1 LRFTGPLAID
11 CDACAATIR
20 RWLRLTCTVGNAIQL
35 ARFLDMATDSSR
47 RPVLKLGVVDLG
59 VETAVLP
66 NGVTVDMAIIR
77 HPGAS
82 AIVALDSDGSIAML
96 RQWRHA
102 IGGYIREIPA
112 GCRNAGEDGRQC
124 AERELREEA
133 GLMARRW
140 DRLGTIVTIPSFC
153 DERIELFL
161 ARDLSPA
168 ERALDEDEVIHV
180 ERVDLDK
187 ALGMIRRGEI
197 VDAKT
202 IAALHHARA
211 FMADAEL

>member
-1 LRFTGPLAID
+1 
-11 CDACAATIR
+11 
-20 RWLRLTCTVGNAIQL
+20 
-35 ARFLDMATDSSR
+35 MATDSSR

-112 GCRNAGEDGRQC
+112 GCRNVGEDGRQC

-133 GLMARRW
+133 GLIARRW
-140 DRLGTIVTIPSFC
+140 DRLGTIVTS
-153 DERIELFL
+153 
-161 ARDLSPA
+161 
-168 ERALDEDEVIHV
+168 
-180 ERVDLDK
+180 RVSATNESNCFSLETSH
-187 ALGMIRRGEI
+187 LPNVRSTR
-197 VDAKT
+197 T
-202 IAALHHARA
+202 R
-211 FMADAEL
+211 

>member
-1 LRFTGPLAID
+1 
-11 CDACAATIR
+11 
-20 RWLRLTCTVGNAIQL
+20 
-35 ARFLDMATDSSR
+35 MATDSSR

-112 GCRNAGEDGRQC
+112 GCRNA
-124 AERELREEA
+124 
-133 GLMARRW
+133 
-140 DRLGTIVTIPSFC
+140 
-153 DERIELFL
+153 
-161 ARDLSPA
+161 RDLSPA

-211 FMADAEL
+211 FMAEAEL

>member
-1 LRFTGPLAID
+1 
-11 CDACAATIR
+11 
-20 RWLRLTCTVGNAIQL
+20 
-35 ARFLDMATDSSR
+35 MATDSSR
-47 RPVLKLGVVDLG
+47 RPILKLGVVDLG

-82 AIVALDSDGSIAML
+82 AIVAMDSDGSIAML

-124 AERELREEA
+124 AERELRKQA
-133 GLMARRW
+133 GLTARRW
-140 DRLGTIVTIPSFC
+140 DHLGYIVTIPSFC
-153 DERIELFL
+153 DERIDLFL

-180 ERVDLDK
+180 ERVDLDE
-187 ALGMIRRGEI
+187 ALGMVRRNEI

-202 IAALHHARA
+202 IAALHHAHA
-211 FMADAEL
+211 FIAKAKP

>member
-1 LRFTGPLAID
+1 MP
-11 CDACAATIR
+11 
-20 RWLRLTCTVGNAIQL
+20 
-35 ARFLDMATDSSR
+35 TDSSR
-47 RPVLKLGVVDLG
+47 RPVIKLGVVDLG

-66 NGVTVDMAIIR
+66 SGVTVDMAIIR

-140 DRLGTIVTIPSFC
+140 DHLGSIVTIPSFC

-180 ERVDLDK
+180 ERVDLGK

-197 VDAKT
+197 MDAKT
-202 IAALHHARA
+202 IAALHHAHA
-211 FMADAEL
+211 FIAEAEL